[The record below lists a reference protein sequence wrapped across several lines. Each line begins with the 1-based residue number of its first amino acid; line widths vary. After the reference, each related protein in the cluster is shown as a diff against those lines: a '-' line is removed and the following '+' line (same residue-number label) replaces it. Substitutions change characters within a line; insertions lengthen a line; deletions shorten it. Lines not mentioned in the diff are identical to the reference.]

1 MELNLDKNFIFLGNS
16 EGRVIFYDF
25 NDEEINNITLN
36 KRLDI
41 QTEQKLRV
49 TKINYNINKNFLII
63 SFSNGSTAIYAHDE
77 EYPECN

>member
-49 TKINYNINKNFLII
+49 TKINYNINN
-63 SFSNGSTAIYAHDE
+63 
-77 EYPECN
+77 